1 MINILNKMKFKVHF
15 YQMDIY
21 KEKID
26 SLVDSFKQLT
36 RSQIEIVYGFFHNDF
51 DKTSKFLM
59 EIIDGIKTLIPLTN
73 YKITF
78 ESDKKQLPFVPEQLK
93 FVKYKKYRFM
103 TIEPIKKNGYN
114 HCIGSVYFTKFE
126 KMSPSVFGNKH
137 QNETMNE
144 KGESIEKDNVEIQ
157 MLGGSSCIVEGE
169 TFNTKIDNIFTKSD
183 TEEGKSI
190 NENDITKIIHP
201 ILPVDEIHLQQQ
213 ENTILDN
220 MIEEYINTKTVST
233 MSTFSPICIS
243 PNEDSSIEM
252 EVKNNNENVLVK
264 YSIPSRIK
272 DENIWIGIYDRYE
285 INSHNYIKRIELKNK
300 ITGKIQFNDIKRG
313 KYTVRIFVSETN
325 EGSFQPRSSCD
336 VVVGPIVF
344 MTCNIICYNSKR
356 MLEVRVSEEGE
367 MGWIGIYPYHP
378 ITRNED
384 YIICTPMRMNYP
396 IEMNITELKKGIYE
410 CRYFTKESGDGIFSK
425 SYHCSGSKILN
436 ID

>member
-1 MINILNKMKFKVHF
+1 
-15 YQMDIY
+15 MDIY
-21 KEKID
+21 KQKID

-51 DKTSKFLM
+51 DKTSKCLM
-59 EIIDGIKTLIPLTN
+59 EIIDDIKTSIPLTN

-78 ESDKKQLPFVPEQLK
+78 ESDQKQLPVIPEQLK

-126 KMSPSVFGNKH
+126 KMSPAVFGNKH
-137 QNETMNE
+137 QNKTMNE
-144 KGESIEKDNVEIQ
+144 KDEVIENDNVEIQ
-157 MLGGSSCIVEGE
+157 VLGSSSCIDKDE
-169 TFNTKIDNIFTKSD
+169 TSNTKIDDALSKNGTK
-183 TEEGKSI
+183 EGKSI
-190 NENDITKIIHP
+190 NEKDIIKTINP
-201 ILPVDEIHLQQQ
+201 TLTVDEIHLCQQ
-213 ENTILDN
+213 ENTILDHI
-220 MIEEYINTKTVST
+220 IEEYINNKTVST
-233 MSTFSPICIS
+233 IPTFSPICIS
-243 PNEDSSIEM
+243 PNEDNSIEM
-252 EVKNNNENVLVK
+252 EVKNKNENVLIK
-264 YSIPSRIK
+264 YTIPRKIK
-272 DENIWIGIYDRYE
+272 YENIWIGIYDRYE
-285 INSHNYIKRIELKNK
+285 TNLHNFIKRIELKDK
-300 ITGKIQFNDIKRG
+300 ITGKIQFNEIKRG

-344 MTCNIICYNSKR
+344 MTCNIVCYNSKR

-367 MGWIGIYPYHP
+367 MGWIGIYPHHP
-378 ITRNED
+378 TTRNED

-396 IEMNITELKKGIYE
+396 IEMNITELKKGTYE
-410 CRYFTKESGDGIFSK
+410 CRYFSKESGDGMFSK